1 MVFLYFRNFSGI
13 VGDFMQ
19 TIDKHLTNYLE
30 QHLATFWESMQVS
43 KMQGESIVNYNNFC
57 EALKVD
63 IIKRV
68 ATRYMFKFLNGDY
81 RKRLQKNMI
90 DFLSIENFSQ
100 ELLNQFTNEGNKYYK
115 CSFEL
120 SDINARIEWKRRT
133 SKILFPAYDF
143 LHRYTS
149 EPYRTTYGEKN
160 KKVFA
165 YNFNINLDVNT
176 DFNVF
181 FTLLRYYNNNIH
193 KINLDLNF
201 YLLNRR
207 TNIQLIQFLMNK
219 LNPSYAEFLHVH
231 SFENRTEKCSHEEE
245 IKQHTK
251 SLFHFVRTIDLGR
264 IRKFPATFQL
274 IAQSLNPEELY
285 TYKLSHWYF
294 LQKPF
299 WKAVNLLT
307 KEFIRQ
313 FDLMINSNIDNK
325 MKANAGDILINEEML
340 RYFKELFE
348 LVIHQNDYE
357 EIIGMCEKHC
367 QDWRPIQAG
376 MLNNH
381 LGKFIKSFGV
391 TKAIAIKDNGN
402 PKKNRT

>member
-1 MVFLYFRNFSGI
+1 
-13 VGDFMQ
+13 MQ
-19 TIDKHLTNYLE
+19 TIDKYLTDYLQ
-30 QHLATFWESMQVS
+30 QHLAIFWQSMQVS
-43 KMQGESIVNYNNFC
+43 KIQGESFVDYNDFC
-57 EALKVD
+57 KALKVD

-68 ATRYMFKFLNGDY
+68 ITRFMFKFLNGDY

-90 DFLSIENFSQ
+90 DFLSIENCSE
-100 ELLNQFTNEGNKYYK
+100 ELINRFTNEGNKYYNN
-115 CSFEL
+115 SFDL

-133 SKILFPAYDF
+133 SRVLFPAYDF

-149 EPYRTTYGEKN
+149 EPYRVAYGEKN

-176 DFNVF
+176 DFNEF

-193 KINLDLNF
+193 KTNLDLNF
-201 YLLNRR
+201 YLWNRR
-207 TNIQLIQFLMNK
+207 TNILLIQFLMSK
-219 LNPSYAEFLHVH
+219 LNPSYAEFLDVH
-231 SFENRTEKCSHEEE
+231 SFENRKEKCSYGEEV
-245 IKQHTK
+245 KQHAK
-251 SLFHFVRTIDLGR
+251 SLFYFVRTIDFGR

-285 TYKLSHWYF
+285 TFKLSHWHF
-294 LQKPF
+294 LQKTF
-299 WKAVNLLT
+299 WKEVNQLT
-307 KEFIRQ
+307 KEFIQQ
-313 FDLMINSNIDNK
+313 FDHMINSNLDNK
-325 MKANAGDILINEEML
+325 RKANAGDILINEKTL

-357 EIIGMCEKHC
+357 GIMVMCEKSC
-367 QDWRPIQAG
+367 QDWRPIQTG

-391 TKAIAIKDNGN
+391 TKAIAIKDNGSS
-402 PKKNRT
+402 KKNRT